1 MNKAGLWV
9 FPTRLRRGGGGEG
22 FFIELANI
30 CFDIFVDSASQ
41 NSYSIV
47 LASSKMADRSSKL
60 NCSLKFRKKSWIVK
74 STCRCN

>member
-1 MNKAGLWV
+1 MNKAEFEFSQLGSE
-9 FPTRLRRGGGGEG
+9 GGGEG

-47 LASSKMADRSSKL
+47 LASSKMADRSSRL
-60 NCSLKFRKKSWIVK
+60 NSSLKIRKKIMN
-74 STCRCN
+74 C